1 MDTEDLGMIILAFPC
16 AGLLPPGAARSARCA
31 AYPSA
36 RGLQAP
42 VCFLESLPTMWM
54 LSGPRPRLA
63 YTDMSL
69 LEPYPAGMAKCRN
82 VKTLTLQSIKWI
94 QTFTYR
100 ILLL

>member
-1 MDTEDLGMIILAFPC
+1 MIILAFPC

-69 LEPYPAGMAKCRN
+69 LEPYPARIAKCRN
-82 VKTLTLQSIKWI
+82 VKAHTFQSIKVDTNI
-94 QTFTYR
+94 H
-100 ILLL
+100 L